1 MQQYL
6 QNKKGLVK
14 KVFNKVY
21 NKYDLMNDL
30 MSFGVHRIWKRD
42 LIQFMNPSK
51 NKRLI
56 DVACGTGDLGKIYMD
71 IVGSNE
77 KILCVDSNK
86 KMISEAKKKLKNYNH
101 VNWLIS
107 DAEKLPIPNNIF
119 DFYTIGFGLR
129 NTKDIK
135 KTIKEAFRV
144 LKPGGRFLCLEFSKV
159 ENSNLN
165 YFYKNYS
172 KLIPSIGEFVVGEK
186 APYKYLV
193 ASIDKF
199 INQEELIDIMKA
211 NKFENCTYRNL
222 SAGIVS
228 IHSGW
233 KI

>member
-56 DVACGTGDLGKIYMD
+56 DVACGTGDLGKIYLD

-135 KTIKEAFRV
+135 
-144 LKPGGRFLCLEFSKV
+144 
-159 ENSNLN
+159 NSN
-165 YFYKNYS
+165 KDAE
-172 KLIPSIGEFVVGEK
+172 IP
-186 APYKYLV
+186 
-193 ASIDKF
+193 
-199 INQEELIDIMKA
+199 
-211 NKFENCTYRNL
+211 
-222 SAGIVS
+222 
-228 IHSGW
+228 
-233 KI
+233 